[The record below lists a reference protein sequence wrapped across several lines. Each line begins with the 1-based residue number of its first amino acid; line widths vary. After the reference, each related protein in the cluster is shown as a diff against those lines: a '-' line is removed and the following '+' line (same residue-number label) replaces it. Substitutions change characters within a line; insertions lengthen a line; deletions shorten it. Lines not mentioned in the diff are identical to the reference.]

1 MVPFK
6 KILWPTDFSE
16 PSLEALK
23 AAQELAAAFCSE
35 LYALHV
41 IPPIP
46 VAAGPDGSTGF
57 NVSLYEADLD
67 KSAKRSLADIRDKK
81 IAKDLKV
88 HQIISHGHPAYE
100 IPRIAEQKRVDLIVM
115 ATHGETGWKHF
126 IFGSVAEK
134 VMRHVSCP
142 VLTIHAPREIK

>member
-16 PSLEALK
+16 PSMEALK

-35 LYALHV
+35 LYVLHV

-46 VAAGPDGSTGF
+46 VAAGPEGSTGF
-57 NVSLYEADLD
+57 SVSLYEADLN
-67 KSAKRSLADIRDKK
+67 KSAKRTLADVRDKK
-81 IAKDLKV
+81 ILKDLKV
-88 HQIISHGHPAYE
+88 HQIISHGNPAYE
-100 IPRIAEQKRVDLIVM
+100 IPRIAEEKHVDLIVM

-142 VLTIHAPREIK
+142 VLSIHAPREIK